1 MPFHHITNNN
11 ANTNV
16 ASSAAPAPV
25 YSMDDLNEVTK
36 CCVNT
41 YIMCC
46 LRDDLQIELNQQT
59 QRLIFPEDELT
70 EDYLDSFVSRLDAYA
85 AIVDENSAEIHR
97 DEWNCFKTQAT
108 SPEYLTPRTR
118 EMIRQL
124 RPTMKQTILEELDVT
139 ANGVDNL
146 MNTTEKSW
154 FYYCYAVLTR
164 TLDEMTMANIRYL
177 IEEYRVQ
184 VITESGISGT
194 RLDWMH
200 IRYSDPE

>member
-70 EDYLDSFVSRLDAYA
+70 EDYLDSFVSRLYAYA
-85 AIVDENSAEIHR
+85 AIVDENSEEIHR

-108 SPEYLTPRTR
+108 KPEYLTQRTR

-124 RPTMKQTILEELDVT
+124 TPTLKQITKDALHMSDNEAEDKMGTIEYV
-139 ANGVDNL
+139 
-146 MNTTEKSW
+146 W
-154 FYYCYAVLTR
+154 FYYCYAILAR
-164 TLDEMTMANIRYL
+164 TLNDMTLENTRRR
-177 IEEYRVQ
+177 IEEFSIIVYRSKYL
-184 VITESGISGT
+184 EF
-194 RLDWMH
+194 DWMFNP
-200 IRYSDPE
+200 YMDPE